1 MTNRRPI
8 LALIDGHALAF
19 RAFHALAKAGLR
31 ASNGEA
37 TYAVFGFT
45 SILLN
50 MIHEHHPKYVAVAFD
65 LSGPT
70 FRDKMYA
77 EYKAGRA
84 ETPSEFHS
92 QLKRMKQ
99 LVTAFNIPIYTAEE
113 YEADDV
119 IGTLARQATAKDV
132 DTIILTGDTDTLQ
145 LVDDHVRVL
154 LANPYGQKTTTTLYD
169 HEQVCERYKGLAPV
183 QLADL
188 RGLKGDTS
196 DNIPGVKG
204 IAEGGAITL
213 LTQFGTVEN
222 LYEHL
227 DDAPNRFKKA
237 LDGQRDIAAFSKD
250 LATIRCDAPVTLDL
264 RAAELRDYDRN
275 AVIALF
281 HELEFGASLVK
292 RLPVTGGGVEA
303 VELPSMTTDNRRPTT
318 EAHSLAAVVSGRLSV
333 VAPLALWAVLAAA
346 TVFALWPALWV
357 SPLQAY
363 VQLRVGVAIEGAQP
377 HMLGNFFL
385 GREDDAPGLLFYPAA
400 LALRSTPWT
409 LLGLLLLPFVWWR
422 NASASPQQSESQSTA
437 ASRRSLAALVGF
449 VILFVAAMSVFPKK
463 FDRYMVPAFPALD
476 VLAAVGL
483 LGIGNWGSGISDWG
497 LAIGKKLRGEPSVA
511 CPERRRRVGR
521 RSPVLSGIEG
531 SVATGLVGL
540 ITIAAL
546 ANIAWW
552 HPYSID
558 AFNQIF
564 GGTRAG

>member
-31 ASNGEA
+31 ASNGEP

-70 FRDKMYA
+70 FRDQMYDA
-77 EYKAGRA
+77 YKAGRA

-92 QLKRMKQ
+92 QLERMKQ
-99 LVTAFNIPIYTAEE
+99 LITAFNIPIYTAEA

-119 IGTLARQATAKDV
+119 IGTLARQASAKDV

-169 HEQVCERYKGLAPV
+169 LEQVHERYKGLAPA

-237 LDGQRDIAAFSKD
+237 LDGQREIAMFSKD

-264 RAAELRDYDRN
+264 RACELHDYDRN
-275 AVIALF
+275 AVITLF
-281 HELEFGASLVK
+281 HELEFGVSLIK
-292 RLPVTGGGVEA
+292 RLPVIGGGVEV
-303 VELPSMTTDNRRPTT
+303 VELPSMTDERRTT
-318 EAHSLAAVVSGRLSV
+318 ND
-333 VAPLALWAVLAAA
+333 
-346 TVFALWPALWV
+346 
-357 SPLQAY
+357 
-363 VQLRVGVAIEGAQP
+363 EGE
-377 HMLGNFFL
+377 LTIIDG
-385 GREDDAPGLLFYPAA
+385 G
-400 LALRSTPWT
+400 
-409 LLGLLLLPFVWWR
+409 
-422 NASASPQQSESQSTA
+422 ASPQSS
-437 ASRRSLAALVGF
+437 
-449 VILFVAAMSVFPKK
+449 
-463 FDRYMVPAFPALD
+463 
-476 VLAAVGL
+476 
-483 LGIGNWGSGISDWG
+483 
-497 LAIGKKLRGEPSVA
+497 
-511 CPERRRRVGR
+511 
-521 RSPVLSGIEG
+521 VLSPQ
-531 SVATGLVGL
+531 S
-540 ITIAAL
+540 
-546 ANIAWW
+546 
-552 HPYSID
+552 SD
-558 AFNQIF
+558 
-564 GGTRAG
+564 GG

>member
-31 ASNGEA
+31 ASTGEP

-70 FRDKMYA
+70 FRDKMYDA
-77 EYKAGRA
+77 YKAGRA

-92 QLKRMKQ
+92 QLDRMKQ
-99 LVTAFNIPIYTAEE
+99 LVTAFNIPIYTAEA

-119 IGTLARQATAKDV
+119 IGTLARQATDKNV

-169 HEQVCERYKGLAPV
+169 YEQVRERYKGLEPV

-237 LDGQRDIAAFSKD
+237 LDGQREIAMFSKD

-264 RAAELRDYDRN
+264 RACELHDYDRN

-281 HELEFGASLVK
+281 HELEFGVSLIK
-292 RLPVTGGGVEA
+292 RLPVIGGGVEV
-303 VELPSMTTDNRRPTT
+303 VELPSIIDERRTTNDEGQLTP
-318 EAHSLAAVVSGRLSV
+318 ADGSAQHSSF
-333 VAPLALWAVLAAA
+333 VLGQSSSDGGPQQMAM
-346 TVFALWPALWV
+346 FD
-357 SPLQAY
+357 
-363 VQLRVGVAIEGAQP
+363 
-377 HMLGNFFL
+377 M
-385 GREDDAPGLLFYPAA
+385 PAA
-400 LALRSTPWT
+400 
-409 LLGLLLLPFVWWR
+409 
-422 NASASPQQSESQSTA
+422 
-437 ASRRSLAALVGF
+437 
-449 VILFVAAMSVFPKK
+449 
-463 FDRYMVPAFPALD
+463 
-476 VLAAVGL
+476 
-483 LGIGNWGSGISDWG
+483 
-497 LAIGKKLRGEPSVA
+497 
-511 CPERRRRVGR
+511 
-521 RSPVLSGIEG
+521 
-531 SVATGLVGL
+531 
-540 ITIAAL
+540 
-546 ANIAWW
+546 
-552 HPYSID
+552 
-558 AFNQIF
+558 
-564 GGTRAG
+564 